1 MREVLAREAALLRA
15 EDEGDAAVA
24 GELILNERRQLRQ
37 RNDRLLGLAMLE
49 RACANDERAIGYR
62 FREGLRLFAFWR
74 RSEAP
79 TADFAS
85 RQCGS
90 YGATTA
96 RRVKPKLAMAR
107 AAAPILRGL
116 RGETRTM

>member
-1 MREVLAREAALLRA
+1 MREVFLREAAFLRA
-15 EDEGDAAVA
+15 EDEGDAAAA

-49 RACANDERAIGYR
+49 RACAHDQGAIGYR
-62 FREGLRLFAFWR
+62 VHQALRLFAFWR
-74 RSEAP
+74 RSSAP

-90 YGATTA
+90 
-96 RRVKPKLAMAR
+96 
-107 AAAPILRGL
+107 
-116 RGETRTM
+116 